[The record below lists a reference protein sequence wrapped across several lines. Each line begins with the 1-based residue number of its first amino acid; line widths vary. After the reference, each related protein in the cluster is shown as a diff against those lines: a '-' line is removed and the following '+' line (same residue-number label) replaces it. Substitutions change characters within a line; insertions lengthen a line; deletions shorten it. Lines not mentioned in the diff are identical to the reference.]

1 MEVFEFAD
9 GVWGHAFGVFF
20 LNLDL
25 LDGYELGWVGTEVS
39 KVDIGVCSL
48 SEFPAYRSQYDE

>member
-1 MEVFEFAD
+1 MFEFAD